1 MCPQAETLG
10 RLRKELKTPTRHPR
24 TVHRRTALL
33 PEGATL
39 AIVATVE
46 IILFLNNVPAI
57 RCANS
62 MLAEPSRCPSASRFE
77 YASYFS
83 ALFAQIPL
91 ELFAALTEIMR
102 VVFIF
107 EVDAAAQRVKASA

>member
-1 MCPQAETLG
+1 MLT
-10 RLRKELKTPTRHPR
+10 RLMIPR
-24 TVHRRTALL
+24 RAHQL
-33 PEGATL
+33 PELLGG
-39 AIVATVE
+39 V
-46 IILFLNNVPAI
+46 
-57 RCANS
+57 
-62 MLAEPSRCPSASRFE
+62 FE

-91 ELFAALTEIMR
+91 ELFAALTVIMR